1 MSRKNASPNPS
12 GPRRSSRNTLLN
24 IIILILL
31 AVMIVSGVQLGRAW
45 YRYHTGTQAYKQIQK
60 TAGTD
65 IRTGRSSAHSSGDSH
80 DPDWAALQKKY
91 KNIRAWL
98 KQDGTVINYPV
109 AQAKDNQYYLYRL
122 LNGKWNVKGT
132 LFIDYRNRHPF
143 HDFLTV
149 IYGHRMK
156 DRSMFWHIADYRNT
170 SYYSKYPE
178 MTLYTPDEN
187 YTLKI
192 FAAAT
197 IPADSPKYKFDFS
210 SRQGKQDYLDWIQK
224 KTVLHTDVTV
234 SASDRIVMLSTCTYE
249 YKNARAV
256 VFAKLV
262 KKQ

>member
-1 MSRKNASPNPS
+1 MSREDRSASGPQRNSRSRKNVFLN
-12 GPRRSSRNTLLN
+12 LL
-24 IIILILL
+24 ILILV
-31 AVMIVSGVQLGRAW
+31 AVMTVSGIQLGRAW
-45 YRYHTGTQAYKQIQK
+45 YRYHTGTRAYEKIQE
-60 TAGTD
+60 TAGTS
-65 IRTGRSSAHSSGDSH
+65 GRNSSQGPH
-80 DPDWAALQKKY
+80 WNALTRKY

-132 LFIDYRNRHPF
+132 LFIDYRNTHPF

-156 DRSMFWHIADYRNT
+156 DHSMFWHIADYRKA
-170 SYYSKYPE
+170 SYYEKHPE
-178 MTLYTPDEN
+178 MTLYTPDGD

-197 IPADSPKYKFDFS
+197 IPADSPKYKFDFRTRS
-210 SRQGKQDYLDWIQK
+210 EKQAYLDWIRK
-224 KTVLHTDVTV
+224 KSSLHTSISV

-262 KKQ
+262 SR